1 MSETIQIVR
10 TLPIFPLPIV
20 IFPGHFVPLHIFEYK
35 YRAMISDV
43 LQSDKCFGI
52 LRIDPKTGRLATTGC
67 MIEILEVDPLED
79 GRMNIEGIGRKRY
92 ELLKVV
98 SEAPYIIAEVRLL
111 PEFESEPQAV
121 LVADEVKQSLQE
133 VFRLS
138 GKLNPQNRLFQLQ
151 VLPEDPEK
159 LAFYI
164 PATLYASTE
173 DQQKILEMNSVT
185 ERLQSELEFC
195 STAVKYM
202 AAVVSLKDAF
212 DK

>member
-52 LRIDPKTGRLATTGC
+52 LRVDPKTGRIATTGC

-79 GRMNIEGIGRKRY
+79 GRMNIEGVGRKRY

-98 SEAPYIIAEVRLL
+98 SEAPYLVAEVRLL
-111 PEFESEPQAV
+111 QESEPEPQAIR
-121 LVADEVKQSLQE
+121 VADEVKHSLQE

-138 GKLNPQNRLFQLQ
+138 GKLNPKSRLVALQ
-151 VLPEDPEK
+151 EFPEDPET
-159 LAFYI
+159 LAFFI
-164 PATLYASTE
+164 PATLYASSE
-173 DQQKILEMNSVT
+173 DQQRILEMDSILD
-185 ERLQSELEFC
+185 RLQSELEFC

-202 AAVVSLKDAF
+202 AAIASLKDAF

>member
-20 IFPGHFVPLHIFEYK
+20 IFPGHFVPLHIFEFK

-43 LQSDKCFGI
+43 LRSDKCFGI
-52 LRIDPKTGRLATTGC
+52 LRIDPKTGRIATTGC

-79 GRMNIEGIGRKRY
+79 GRMNIEGVGRNRY

-98 SEAPYIIAEVRLL
+98 SDAPYIIAEVKLL
-111 PEFESEPQAV
+111 QEIEPEPQAIP
-121 LVADEVKQSLQE
+121 VADEVKHALQE

-138 GKLNPQNRLFQLQ
+138 GKLNPKNRLFHLQ
-151 VLPEDPEK
+151 ELPEDPET
-159 LAFYI
+159 LSFFI
-164 PATLYASTE
+164 PATLYASSE
-173 DQQKILEMNSVT
+173 DQQRILEMDSIL

-202 AAVVSLKDAF
+202 AAVASLKDAF